1 MAAPKPKKPRGISK
15 KKAAAL
21 RKANEEFLARDEF
34 AKSRISTLSRRKG
47 EFKTAPED
55 IGGEVSRVGAQLTAQ
70 FDAFFVLLAGMSQ
83 DLEGQFSVLA
93 GETFAA
99 VQNRTP
105 VDTGNARSGWKI
117 ERLEPAPG
125 DIVYH
130 ITNSV
135 GYSVYLEFG
144 SSKQAPAGMLRVSLL
159 ELEDRLRRAMEA
171 YSNAA

>member
-1 MAAPKPKKPRGISK
+1 MAASKRKKEKIDQAKRAQRRRSLVV
-15 KKAAAL
+15 A
-21 RKANEEFLARDEF
+21 RLARDEF
-34 AKSRISTLSRRKG
+34 AKSRVSTLSRRKG

-105 VDTGNARSGWKI
+105 VDTGHARSGWKI